1 MSEAK
6 STKEIDWNDPLVQS
20 MESDSFF
27 VPKDSNIEKEVM
39 TRQGF
44 NLQGESAKLIEE
56 EVQREKVVAEQDAE
70 KEPTKVSGKR
80 KKSLARRKE
89 ASKK

>member
-6 STKEIDWNDPLVQS
+6 STKEIDWNDPLVQR
-20 MESDSFF
+20 EDS
-27 VPKDSNIEKEVM
+27 
-39 TRQGF
+39 RQGF